1 MHLDMK
7 TRCERCGSGLLP
19 TGEAFICS
27 YECTLCP
34 ACASKAQGICPNCGG
49 ELMQRPR
56 RTMTETSRQGSDP
69 RIAALKP
76 WLVWAVSFAV
86 WTFVTLAATAS
97 VYELYR
103 SLGKPMSVGESLGMQ
118 CSQILSYA
126 PLSPFV
132 FFFALRY
139 PLQRKNWRRRSLL
152 YLAGGLVFALAH
164 ITLRSLTPYG
174 AWDMQNNRWVSV
186 IWDSASHA
194 FHFRWDIFK
203 GLFLRYVVD
212 DITGVF
218 VPIVLVAHAV
228 SYYRRFRERE
238 LHTAQLEGQLAKAHL
253 QALKSQLQPHFL
265 FNTMHSISALMLIDV
280 RAADKV
286 MTRLSDL
293 LRMSLEND
301 GSQLTTL
308 SRELEFVTAYLQIE
322 KVRFEDRLT
331 IAFDIAPDTLDA
343 QVPHLLLQPLAEN
356 AVRHGISKRIEQ
368 GKIRISASHDEHQ
381 LYLAVRDNGP
391 GLDLSEGSSF
401 REGLGL
407 RTTRERLRTL
417 YGEEHSV
424 DIQSAPGEGLEI
436 NIRIPFR
443 AEVRPLVYELEA
455 AKPGSTSEC

>member
-1 MHLDMK
+1 
-7 TRCERCGSGLLP
+7 
-19 TGEAFICS
+19 
-27 YECTLCP
+27 
-34 ACASKAQGICPNCGG
+34 
-49 ELMQRPR
+49 
-56 RTMTETSRQGSDP
+56 MTETTQQTSDP
-69 RIAALKP
+69 GIPTLKP
-76 WLVWAVSFAV
+76 WLIWAVSFAV
-86 WTFVTLAATAS
+86 WTFVTLAATLS
-97 VYELYR
+97 IYELYR
-103 SLGKPMSVGESLGMQ
+103 SMGKPMSISETLGME
-118 CSQILSYA
+118 CSQILTYA
-126 PLSPFV
+126 PLTPFV
-132 FFFALRY
+132 FAFALRY
-139 PLQRKNWRRRSLL
+139 PLQRKNWKRRYLA
-152 YLAGGLVFALAH
+152 YLAGGLVFSLVH
-164 ITLRSLTPYG
+164 ISLRSLTPYG
-174 AWDMQNNRWVSV
+174 TWDLQTNRWVSV
-186 IWDSASHA
+186 IWDAGAHA
-194 FHFRWDIFK
+194 FHFKWDIFW
-203 GLFLRYVVD
+203 GLFLRNVVD

-218 VPIVLVAHAV
+218 VPIVLVGHVV

-308 SRELEFVTAYLQIE
+308 SRELEFVSAYLQIE
-322 KVRFEDRLT
+322 KVRFEDRLN
-331 IAFDIAPDTLDA
+331 IVFDIAPDTLDA
-343 QVPHLLLQPLAEN
+343 LVPHLLLQPLAEN
-356 AVRHGISKRIEQ
+356 AVRHGISKRVEQ
-368 GKIRISASHDEHQ
+368 GEIRISTSHDQQQ

-391 GLDLSEGSSF
+391 GLNLSDRGSF

-417 YGEEHSV
+417 YGEEQSV
-424 DIQSAPGEGLEI
+424 DIRSAPGEGVEI

>member
-1 MHLDMK
+1 
-7 TRCERCGSGLLP
+7 
-19 TGEAFICS
+19 
-27 YECTLCP
+27 
-34 ACASKAQGICPNCGG
+34 
-49 ELMQRPR
+49 
-56 RTMTETSRQGSDP
+56 
-69 RIAALKP
+69 
-76 WLVWAVSFAV
+76 
-86 WTFVTLAATAS
+86 
-97 VYELYR
+97 
-103 SLGKPMSVGESLGMQ
+103 
-118 CSQILSYA
+118 
-126 PLSPFV
+126 
-132 FFFALRY
+132 
-139 PLQRKNWRRRSLL
+139 
-152 YLAGGLVFALAH
+152 
-164 ITLRSLTPYG
+164 
-174 AWDMQNNRWVSV
+174 
-186 IWDSASHA
+186 
-194 FHFRWDIFK
+194 
-203 GLFLRYVVD
+203 
-212 DITGVF
+212 
-218 VPIVLVAHAV
+218 VLVAHAV

-368 GKIRISASHDEHQ
+368 GEIRISASHDEHQ